1 MLLYTNTLKMKKGYT
16 MIDKNFEWY
25 QENYQDLYKKYPEK
39 FLIIA
44 NEKVEGAFD
53 TLDDA
58 YVFGVK
64 EIWLGNFLLQ
74 KCEDALKTLNFHG
87 LYQIK

>member
-1 MLLYTNTLKMKKGYT
+1 MEKGYT

-44 NEKVEGAFD
+44 NEKVERAFD
-53 TLDDA
+53 TLDEA
-58 YVFGVK
+58 YVF
-64 EIWLGNFLLQ
+64 
-74 KCEDALKTLNFHG
+74 
-87 LYQIK
+87 

>member
-1 MLLYTNTLKMKKGYT
+1 MKKAYT

-53 TLDDA
+53 ILDEA
-58 YVFGVK
+58 YVFWAK

-74 KCEDALKTLNFHG
+74 KCENTLKTLNFHW

>member
-25 QENYQDLYKKYPEK
+25 QENYQDLYKNYPEK

-64 EIWLGNFLLQ
+64 EI
-74 KCEDALKTLNFHG
+74 
-87 LYQIK
+87 